1 MLNPLQVMELFQAI
15 PDYQVPLLGMASG
28 SHPADLL
35 VTRLLVPPACIRP
48 SVVSETQAGT

>member
-1 MLNPLQVMELFQAI
+1 MELFQAI

-35 VTRLLVPPACIRP
+35 VTRLLVPPAFIRP
-48 SVVSETQAGT
+48 SVVSETQAGSEL